1 MEKILE
7 LIAQAKG
14 LGDDKTYRKIIIGV
28 VIVLVI
34 LIAVF

>member
-7 LIAQAKG
+7 LITQAKE
-14 LGDDKTYRKIIIGV
+14 LWCDKTYRKIIIAV

>member
-7 LIAQAKG
+7 LISQAKA
-14 LGDDKTYRKIIIGV
+14 LRDDKTYRKIIIGV